1 VPELSATGRDA
12 WGAGIGAAIA
22 RQVVGS
28 GGKVVIGD
36 VAVKAGVKL
45 ADELGDDATFM
56 ECDIR

>member
-1 VPELSATGRDA
+1 
-12 WGAGIGAAIA
+12 
-22 RQVVGS
+22 VVGS

>member
-1 VPELSATGRDA
+1 
-12 WGAGIGAAIA
+12 
-22 RQVVGS
+22 VVGS

-36 VAVKAGVKL
+36 VAVEAGVKL